1 MATMKDVALRA
12 GVSTATVSR
21 VLNGHAAPTD
31 ATRER
36 VLTAVA
42 ELGYRPN
49 VLARSLRMHST
60 QTLGLV
66 ISDLLN
72 PFFGEIARAVEDEAR
87 KHGYCVVFGN
97 ADESDEQQRRYVRTL
112 LDRRVDGLLVCP
124 ASDDPEWLAEVNDS
138 GVPLVLL
145 DRAVPA
151 SDAPV
156 IRADGVA
163 ALRELAKHLL
173 SLGHRRIG
181 VIAGPENTSTGR
193 ERLAAF
199 TSALAELGLAAQ
211 ATQIAHGDFRRASGA
226 RATGEL
232 LDRPDA
238 PSVLVAMD
246 NLMGLG
252 ALEELRRRRLRLP
265 QDVGLAVYDDLAWF
279 PLFDP
284 PITVIAQPTE
294 EMGSAAVREL
304 LGLISG
310 ERAKNVSL
318 SAKLIA
324 RGSCG
329 EHGGIA

>member
-1 MATMKDVALRA
+1 MKDVALRA

-36 VLTAVA
+36 VLAAVA

-49 VLARSLRMHST
+49 VLARSLRLHST

-87 KHGYCVVFGN
+87 KHGYCVIFGN

-112 LDRRVDGLLVCP
+112 LDRRVDGLVVCP
-124 ASDDPEWLAEVNDS
+124 ASDDPAWLTEVTDS

-145 DRAVPA
+145 DRTVAG

-156 IRADGVA
+156 IQAEGDT
-163 ALRELAKHLL
+163 ALHDLAEHLL
-173 SLGHRRIG
+173 KLGHRRIG
-181 VIAGPENTSTGR
+181 VIPGPENTSTGR
-193 ERLAAF
+193 ERLVAF
-199 TSALAELGLAAQ
+199 NTALAELGGPEAVVRV
-211 ATQIAHGDFRRASGA
+211 AHGDFRRASGA
-226 RATGEL
+226 RAAGEL
-232 LDRPDA
+232 LDAAEP
-238 PSVLVAMD
+238 PTVLVAMD

-252 ALEELRRRRLRLP
+252 ALEEVRRRKLRLP
-265 QDVGLAVYDDLAWF
+265 EDVGLAVYDDLDWF

-284 PITVIAQPTE
+284 PITVIAQPTQD
-294 EMGSAAVREL
+294 MGGAAVREL

-310 ERAKNVSL
+310 VPARDVSL

-324 RGSCG
+324 RASCG
-329 EHGGIA
+329 EPGGTA